1 VCGSPWARAVF
12 LSPLAADSSCQLD
25 ILWHNGHTLGVNC
38 AQVGVLKETDQVSFA
53 GLLKGAD
60 GCTLEPEI
68 SFEVLSNFSDEPLEG
83 QFADEKLSGFL
94 VATDLTEGDG
104 TGPVPVRL
112 LDASRRRGRLPGCL
126 GGQLLPG
133 GLASSR
139 LTGGLLGTG
148 HLDNSHSGQGKV
160 YNSNSFN

>member
-1 VCGSPWARAVF
+1 MVESNVLLLNFSCGF
-12 LSPLAADSSCQLD
+12 LSPLSTDPPCQLD

-38 AQVGVLKETDQVSFA
+38 AQVGVLEKANQVSFT

-68 SFEVLSNFSDEPLEG
+68 GFEVLSNFSDQPLEG

-94 VATDLTEGDG
+94 VATDLTESDG

-112 LDASRRRGRLPGCL
+112 LDSSCRRGRLPGSH

-133 GLASSR
+133 G
-139 LTGGLLGTG
+139 
-148 HLDNSHSGQGKV
+148 
-160 YNSNSFN
+160 